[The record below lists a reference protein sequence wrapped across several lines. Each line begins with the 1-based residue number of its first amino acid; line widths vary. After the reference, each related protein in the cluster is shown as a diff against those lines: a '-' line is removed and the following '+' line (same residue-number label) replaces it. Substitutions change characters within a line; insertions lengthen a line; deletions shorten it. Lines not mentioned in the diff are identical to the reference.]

1 MGYDARLA
9 GTITVKEN
17 VTKERMEEI
26 MDLAL
31 KNNLAED
38 ADYGYVQT
46 EGVVRDIDI
55 SAGDIKYHEEE
66 FIAFYG
72 EIADDVESATIDFE
86 GEDGT
91 RWRHE
96 CKDGKWQELQGE
108 IVYNNP
114 TEIRIKRNQELAD
127 NTEYTME

>member
-1 MGYDARLA
+1 MGYDARLS

-38 ADYGYVQT
+38 VNYGCMPIG
-46 EGVVRDIDI
+46 GVVRDIDI
-55 SAGDIKYHEEE
+55 SAGDISYHEDE
-66 FIAFYG
+66 FFAFYD

-114 TEIRIKRNQELAD
+114 TEIRIGRDQE
-127 NTEYTME
+127 TEYTME

>member
-1 MGYDARLA
+1 MGYDARLN

-31 KNNLAED
+31 KSNLAED

-46 EGVVRDIDI
+46 GGVVRDIDI
-55 SAGDIKYHEEE
+55 SAGDISYHEEE
-66 FIAFYG
+66 FLSFYG
-72 EIADDVESATIDFE
+72 EIAEDVESATIDFE

-108 IVYNNP
+108 IVYNDP
-114 TEIRIKRNQELAD
+114 TELKVDVEQEV
-127 NTEYTME
+127 ER

>member
-1 MGYDARLA
+1 
-9 GTITVKEN
+9 
-17 VTKERMEEI
+17 MEEI

-38 ADYGYVQT
+38 ADYGCMQT
-46 EGVVRDIDI
+46 GGVVRDIDI
-55 SAGDIKYHEEE
+55 SAGDISYHDDE
-66 FIAFYG
+66 FFAFYG
-72 EIADDVESATIDFE
+72 EIAGDVESAIIDFE
-86 GEDGT
+86 GEDGS

-114 TEIRIKRNQELAD
+114 TEIRIERNQELA
-127 NTEYTME
+127 EYTEEEKE

>member
-1 MGYDARLA
+1 MGYDARLS

-38 ADYGYVQT
+38 VNYGCIQT
-46 EGVVRDIDI
+46 GGVVRDIDI
-55 SAGDIKYHEEE
+55 SAGDISYHDDE
-66 FIAFYG
+66 FFAFYD
-72 EIADDVESATIDFE
+72 EIAGDVEEAIIDFE
-86 GEDGT
+86 GEDGS

-114 TEIRIKRNQELAD
+114 TEIRIGHDQEL
-127 NTEYTME
+127 TEYTME